1 MPKLIPAF
9 KIRTARG
16 TLLPLLV
23 VAFSIN
29 YCGFVFAQSI
39 ATGWP
44 ATGAQAIAIEINFRP
59 SALGKSAKQPGI
71 VSTKTTLIQPA
82 GQGRRPRIGSYAL
95 RRSST
100 ESDRP
105 ASPLS
110 GPETDWNNF
119 GGNPQRNGLSS
130 VTGPNASTLLW
141 ENNDDFAIISSHPVI
156 VGDQVFA
163 VRMRDFITNG
173 AEDDLVAYD
182 LDAGIELWR
191 VLLPFAGNTSQEWS
205 AHVLGA
211 HHGRVFAT
219 RGGNG
224 NSVEAPIYAYD
235 AADGSL
241 IWTSMHETG
250 AGPEDGAVFTAN
262 GDLVV
267 ADLNDIT
274 RINATD
280 GTTVWSVP
288 RHCPSSGGCAAV
300 INSNGVFIC
309 EPVAGGNVVTKYDL
323 ESGVFLYSSAILP
336 GLTSQNAP
344 FVSADGNSIFF
355 ARSQN
360 NAAYDFLYAFNDTG
374 EELVTKWSRA
384 VRWTVF
390 HIHGIGPDG
399 SIYTFL
405 PGDEFVRLDPQTG
418 DVLDSAGTLSP
429 IGTSLAP
436 RTSVAADG
444 TVYVSNGWAGSPATQ
459 GRIWAFSSDL
469 QSNFFTLTLDR
480 QNSGGPALGRNGTLV
495 VADRVGVRAYRTPS
509 PFTIHPDS
517 VTALRGQWASGTLVD
532 VFDSDDSYLN
542 YQAQVTANSSEAPVC
557 LIVDGASGDPDLSS
571 IQLLMESQAGTPGLT
586 AILEA
591 WNWTENE
598 YDIVDSSATR
608 FNIDA
613 VVTVDLSNMVSDYVQ
628 PGSGSVRAR
637 VGWRKTGLTINFPWE
652 VRLDQLVWNAY

>member
-1 MPKLIPAF
+1 M
-9 KIRTARG
+9 
-16 TLLPLLV
+16 
-23 VAFSIN
+23 S
-29 YCGFVFAQSI
+29 AQSV
-39 ATGWP
+39 ATRRP
-44 ATGAQAIAIEINFRP
+44 ATGPQAISTEFDFPFSPFGAG
-59 SALGKSAKQPGI
+59 ATLPGT
-71 VSTKTTLIQPA
+71 VLTKTTLIQPP
-82 GQGRRPRIGSYAL
+82 GQGRRPQIGTEAL
-95 RRSST
+95 RRSWK
-100 ESDRP
+100 EPGRP

-110 GPETDWNNF
+110 GLETDWNNF

-130 VTGPNASTLLW
+130 VTGPNAPTLLW

-163 VRMRDFITNG
+163 VRMCDFITNG

-182 LDAGIELWR
+182 LETGKELWR

-235 AADGSL
+235 AADGSM
-241 IWTSMHETG
+241 IWMSVHETG

-274 RINATD
+274 RVNATD

-309 EPVAGGNVVTKYDL
+309 EPVAGGNVVSKYDL

-360 NAAYDFLYAFNDTG
+360 NVAYDFLYAFEDTG
-374 EELVTKWSRA
+374 SELETRWRRA

-405 PGDEFVRLDPQTG
+405 PGDEFVRLDPETG
-418 DVLDSAGTLSP
+418 DVLSSTGTLSP

-436 RTSVAADG
+436 RTAVAADG
-444 TVYVSNGWAGSPATQ
+444 TVYVSNGWASSPATE
-459 GRIWAFSSDL
+459 GRVWAFSGDL

-480 QNSGGPALGRNGTLV
+480 QNSGGPALGRHGTLV
-495 VADRVGVRAYRTPS
+495 VADRVGVRAYRNPR
-509 PFTIHPDS
+509 PFTIQPDS

-532 VFDSDDSYLN
+532 VFVSDDSYLN
-542 YQAQVTANSSEAPVC
+542 YQAQVTANSSEAPVW
-557 LIVDGASGDPDLSS
+557 LIADGASDDPDLSS
-571 IQLLMESQAGTPGLT
+571 IQLLMESNAGTPGLT
-586 AILEA
+586 AIVEA

-598 YDIVDSSATR
+598 YDIVGNWATS

-613 VVTVDLSNMVSDYVQ
+613 VVTVDLSGRVSEYVQ
-628 PGSGSVRAR
+628 AGSGSVRAR